1 MLNVKNIK
9 INKGITVGQTYGRYP
24 MTMHIDWLTAVSDY
38 GSESESESEKGIFE
52 ARLLLLKKKLKGE
65 YKVTRRNMDKRSGK
79 KPPYR
84 NGLHISE
91 CGTDSPKLLSIYTS
105 PRFKNVGAIS
115 IQIHPQRTTGEG
127 MDSLL
132 NKLNAA
138 LGGLLF
144 PILSRSW
151 VTRVDIALDIY
162 GCKLDDY
169 YWWLSWAKAYE
180 DFCEPYGLPGLQIG
194 KKSALSVNLYEKIDA
209 SDFKIQGL
217 KRALFHV
224 FDKDHRSK
232 DRYRKERLID
242 LKKEQYPGLLRV
254 EFRIQ
259 EKKNA
264 TGKYSKA
271 GKVVMLGSLKSMKNP
286 LHRLKVYDR
295 ALMSDMFNE
304 WYKVGRPDTNS
315 SKGLVDLLSHDTGGH
330 LGRAAERIFERREV
344 ELFNANEVWSSW
356 SDCIGAMGEVLAGLT
371 GKSPVSDQTQS
382 QAKVERK
389 KRRLSGARSRRER
402 RR

>member
-9 INKGITVGQTYGRYP
+9 MNKGIPVGQTYGRYP
-24 MTMHIDWLTAVSDY
+24 VTMHIDWLTLVSDY
-38 GSESESESEKGIFE
+38 KNNKEKEALEST
-52 ARLLLLKKKLKGE
+52 LLLLKKKLKEE
-65 YKVTRRNMDKRSGK
+65 YNVTRKNMDKRSKK
-79 KPPYR
+79 KPPYK

-105 PRFKNVGAIS
+105 PRFKKVGGIS

-132 NKLNAA
+132 NKLNIA
-138 LGGLLF
+138 LGGLLL
-144 PILSRSW
+144 PILSRAW

-169 YWWLSWAKAYE
+169 YWWLSWAKAYD

-194 KKSALSVNLYEKIDA
+194 RKSALSVNIYEKVDA
-209 SDFKIQGL
+209 SDAKIQGL

-224 FDKDHRSK
+224 FDKDHRGK

-242 LKKEQYPGLLRV
+242 LKKGEYPGLLRV
-254 EFRIQ
+254 EFRVQ

-264 TGKYSKA
+264 YGKYSKA
-271 GKVVMLGSLKSMKNP
+271 GKVVMLSSLKSMKNP
-286 LHRLKVYDR
+286 LYRLKVYER
-295 ALMSDMFNE
+295 ALISDMYNE

-315 SKGLVDLLSHDTGGH
+315 SKGLFNIHYRDTGKH
-330 LGRAAERIFERREV
+330 IGRAAERIFERRGV
-344 ELFNANEVWSSW
+344 ELFSANEVWSSW
-356 SDCIGAMGEVLAGLT
+356 SDCVDAMGEVLAGLT
-371 GKSPVSDQTQS
+371 GKSLASSQKES
-382 QAKVERK
+382 QAKIERK

>member
-9 INKGITVGQTYGRYP
+9 MNKGISVGETHGRYP
-24 MTMHIDWLTAVSDY
+24 MTMHCDWLTLVSDY
-38 GSESESESEKGIFE
+38 KSNKEKMIFE
-52 ARLLLLKKKLKGE
+52 AGLLLLKMKLTGA
-65 YKVTRRNMDKRSGK
+65 YNVTRRNMDKRSKK

-84 NGLHISE
+84 NSLHISE
-91 CGTDSPKLLSIYTS
+91 CGTDAPKLLSIYTS
-105 PRFKNVGAIS
+105 QRFKKVGGVS

-144 PILSRSW
+144 PILSRAW

-194 KKSALSVNLYEKIDA
+194 RKSALSVNLYEKIDA

-224 FDKDHRSK
+224 FDKDHRGK
-232 DRYRKERLID
+232 DRSRKERLID
-242 LKKEQYPGLLRV
+242 LKKEQYPGLLRA
-254 EFRIQ
+254 EFRVQ

-264 TGKYSKA
+264 YGKYSKA

-286 LHRLKVYDR
+286 LHRLKMYDR

-315 SKGLVDLLSHDTGGH
+315 SKGLVDLLSRDTGGR

-356 SDCIGAMGEVLAGLT
+356 SDCIDAMGEVLAGLT

>member
-9 INKGITVGQTYGRYP
+9 MNKGIPVGQNHARYP
-24 MTMHIDWLTAVSDY
+24 MTMNVDWLTVVSDY
-38 GSESESESEKGIFE
+38 ANKKEKKAFES
-52 ARLLLLKKKLKGE
+52 ALLLLKKKLKKE
-65 YKVTRRNMDKRSGK
+65 YNVTRRNMDKRSK
-79 KPPYR
+79 KNPPYR

-91 CGTDSPKLLSIYTS
+91 YGTDSHKLLSIYTS
-105 PRFKNVGAIS
+105 PRFKKVGGIS

-144 PILSRSW
+144 PILSRAW

-169 YWWLSWAKAYE
+169 FWWLNWAKAYE
-180 DFCEPYGLPGLQIG
+180 DFSEPYGLPGLQIG
-194 KKSALSVNLYEKIDA
+194 RKSALSLNLYEKIDA
-209 SDFKIQGL
+209 SDTKIEGL
-217 KRALFHV
+217 KRAIFHV
-224 FDKDHRSK
+224 FDKDNRGK
-232 DRYRKERLID
+232 DRKRIERLID
-242 LKKEQYPGLLRV
+242 LNKEQHPGLLRA
-254 EFRIQ
+254 EFRVQ

-264 TGKYSKA
+264 YGKYSKA
-271 GKVVMLGSLKSMKNP
+271 GKVVMLSALKSMNNP
-286 LHRLKVYDR
+286 LRRLKVYDR
-295 ALMSDMFNE
+295 ALMSDMYSE

-315 SKGLVDLLSHDTGGH
+315 SKGLVNLLNRDTEGH

-344 ELFNANEVWSSW
+344 ELFSANEVWSSW
-356 SDCIGAMGEVLAGLT
+356 SDCVNAMGEVLAGLT
-371 GKSPVSDQTQS
+371 GKNLASSQTES
-382 QAKVERK
+382 QKKIERK
-389 KRRLSGARSRRER
+389 KRRLSDARSRRER

>member
-9 INKGITVGQTYGRYP
+9 MNKGIPVGQTHGRYP
-24 MTMHIDWLTAVSDY
+24 MTMHIDWLTLVSEY
-38 GSESESESEKGIFE
+38 GSEYEKGIFE
-52 ARLLLLKKKLKGE
+52 ADLLLLKKKLEGV
-65 YKVTRRNMDKRSGK
+65 YNVTRRNMDKRGTK
-79 KPPYR
+79 KPPYN

-105 PRFKNVGAIS
+105 PRFKNVGGIS

-132 NKLNAA
+132 NKLNVA
-138 LGGLLF
+138 LGGLLL

-169 YWWLSWAKAYE
+169 FWWLSWAKAYE

-194 KKSALSVNLYEKIDA
+194 KKSALSVNIYEKIDA
-209 SDFKIQGL
+209 SDFKIKGL
-217 KRALFHV
+217 KRAIFHV
-224 FDKDHRSK
+224 FDKDQRGK
-232 DRYRKERLID
+232 DRKRKERLID
-242 LKKEQYPGLLRV
+242 LKKEQHPGLLRA
-254 EFRIQ
+254 EFRVQ
-259 EKKNA
+259 EKKNG

-271 GKVVMLGSLKSMKNP
+271 GNRVMLSKLKSMKNP
-286 LHRLKVYDR
+286 LHRLKVYER
-295 ALMSDMFNE
+295 ALMSDFYNV
-304 WYKVGRPDTNS
+304 WYKVGRPYSNS
-315 SKGLVDLLSHDTGGH
+315 SKGLVNLLNRDTGGR
-330 LGRAAERIFERREV
+330 LGRAAESIFKRREV

-356 SDCIGAMGEVLAGLT
+356 SDCVDAMGEVLAGLT
-371 GKSPVSDQTQS
+371 GKSPASDQTES
-382 QAKVERK
+382 QAKIERK
-389 KRRLSGARSRRER
+389 KRRLSDDRSRRTR

>member
-9 INKGITVGQTYGRYP
+9 MNKGMLVGQTYGRYP
-24 MTMHIDWLTAVSDY
+24 MAMHIDWLTAVSDY
-38 GSESESESEKGIFE
+38 GSEDEKEIFE
-52 ARLLLLKKKLKGE
+52 ACLLLLKKKLKGE
-65 YKVTRRNMDKRSGK
+65 FNVTRRNMDKRSKK

-91 CGTDSPKLLSIYTS
+91 CGAGSPKLLTIYTT
-105 PRFKNVGAIS
+105 PRFKDIGGIS

-127 MDSLL
+127 MDTLL

-144 PILSRSW
+144 PILSRAW

-169 YWWLSWAKAYE
+169 FWWLSWAKAYE

-194 KKSALSVNLYEKIDA
+194 KKSALSLNLYEKIDA
-209 SDFKIQGL
+209 SDAKIEGL
-217 KRALFHV
+217 KRAILHV
-224 FDKDHRSK
+224 FDKDNRGK
-232 DRYRKERLID
+232 DRERKERLIG
-242 LKKEQYPGLLRV
+242 LVKEQHPELLRA
-254 EFRIQ
+254 EFRVQ
-259 EKKNA
+259 EKKNG
-264 TGKYSKA
+264 TGKYSKE
-271 GKVVMLGSLKSMKNP
+271 GKVVMLSKLKSMKNP
-286 LHRLKVYDR
+286 LHRLQIFDR

-315 SKGLVDLLSHDTGGH
+315 SKGLVNILHRDTGKH
-330 LGRAAERIFERREV
+330 IGRAAERIFERRKV
-344 ELFNANEVWSSW
+344 ELFSANEVWSSW
-356 SDCIGAMGEVLAGLT
+356 SDCVDAMGKILAGLT
-371 GKSPVSDQTQS
+371 GKSPASSQTES
-382 QAKVERK
+382 QAKIERK

>member
-9 INKGITVGQTYGRYP
+9 MNKGIPVGQTHGRYR
-24 MTMHIDWLTAVSDY
+24 MTMHIDWLTLVSDY
-38 GSESESESEKGIFE
+38 KSDKEKDIFE
-52 ARLLLLKKKLKGE
+52 AGFLLLENKLKEE
-65 YKVTRRNMDKRSGK
+65 YKVTRRNMEKRSGK
-79 KPPYR
+79 KPPYK

-91 CGTDSPKLLSIYTS
+91 CGTGSPKLLSIYTS
-105 PRFKNVGAIS
+105 PRFKKVGGIS
-115 IQIHPQRTTGEG
+115 IQIHPQRTTGQG

-138 LGGLLF
+138 LDGLLL

-151 VTRVDIALDIY
+151 ITRVDIALDIY

-169 YWWLSWAKAYE
+169 FWWLSWAKAYE

-194 KKSALSVNLYEKIDA
+194 KKSALSVNIYEKVDA

-224 FDKDHRSK
+224 FDKDNCGR
-232 DRYRKERLID
+232 DRKRKEQLID
-242 LKKEQYPGLLRV
+242 LKKEQCPGVLRV
-254 EFRIQ
+254 EFRVQ

-264 TGKYSKA
+264 YGKYSKA
-271 GKVVMLGSLKSMKNP
+271 GKVVMLNSLKSMKNP
-286 LHRLKVYDR
+286 LRRLKVYER

-315 SKGLVDLLSHDTGGH
+315 SKGLVNLLNRDTGGR

-356 SDCIGAMGEVLAGLT
+356 SACVDAMGEILAGLT
-371 GKSPVSDQTQS
+371 GKNPASDEEKS
-382 QAKVERK
+382 QAKIERK
-389 KRRLSGARSRRER
+389 KRRLSGDRSRRER

>member
-9 INKGITVGQTYGRYP
+9 MNKGMPVGQTHGLYP
-24 MTMHIDWLTAVSDY
+24 MTMHIDWLTLVSDY
-38 GSESESESEKGIFE
+38 KNNKEKIIIETG
-52 ARLLLLKKKLKGE
+52 LLLLQKNLKGE
-65 YKVTRRNMDKRSGK
+65 YKVTRRNMDKRNGK
-79 KPPYR
+79 KPPYK

-105 PRFKNVGAIS
+105 PRFKKVGGIS

-138 LGGLLF
+138 LGGLFL

-162 GCKLDDY
+162 GCKLNDY
-169 YWWLSWAKAYE
+169 FWWLSWAKAYE

-194 KKSALSVNLYEKIDA
+194 KKSALSVNIYEKVDVSDA
-209 SDFKIQGL
+209 KIQGL

-254 EFRIQ
+254 EFRVQ

-264 TGKYSKA
+264 YGKYSKA
-271 GKVVMLGSLKSMKNP
+271 GKVVMLSRLKSMKNP
-286 LHRLKVYDR
+286 LNRLKVYKR
-295 ALMSDMFNE
+295 ALMSDMCNE

-315 SKGLVDLLSHDTGGH
+315 SKGLVNLLNRDTGGR

-344 ELFNANEVWSSW
+344 ELFNANEIWDSW
-356 SDCIGAMGEVLAGLT
+356 SDCVDAMGEVLAGLT
-371 GKSPVSDQTQS
+371 GNSPANDQNES

-389 KRRLSGARSRRER
+389 KRRLSGDRSRRTR

>member
-9 INKGITVGQTYGRYP
+9 MNKGIPVGQNHGRYP
-24 MTMHIDWLTAVSDY
+24 MTMNVDWLTVVSDY
-38 GSESESESEKGIFE
+38 ANKKEKKAFE
-52 ARLLLLKKKLKGE
+52 FALLLLKKKLKKE
-65 YKVTRRNMDKRSGK
+65 YNVTRRNMDKRSKK

-91 CGTDSPKLLSIYTS
+91 YGTDSPKLLSIYTS
-105 PRFKNVGAIS
+105 PRFKKVGGIS

-144 PILSRSW
+144 PILSRAW

-162 GCKLDDY
+162 GCKLDEY
-169 YWWLSWAKAYE
+169 FWWLSWAKAYE

-194 KKSALSVNLYEKIDA
+194 KKSALSLNLYEKIDG
-209 SDFKIQGL
+209 SDTKIEGL
-217 KRALFHV
+217 KRAIFHV
-224 FDKDHRSK
+224 FDKDHRGK
-232 DRYRKERLID
+232 DRKRKERLID
-242 LKKEQYPGLLRV
+242 LKKEQHLKLLRA
-254 EFRIQ
+254 EFRVQ

-264 TGKYSKA
+264 TGKYSKE
-271 GKVVMLGSLKSMKNP
+271 GKVVMLSALKSMNNP
-286 LHRLKVYDR
+286 LQRLKVYER
-295 ALMSDMFNE
+295 AVMSDMYNE
-304 WYKVGRPDTNS
+304 WYKVERPSTNS
-315 SKGLVDLLSHDTGGH
+315 SKGLVDLYYRDTGKRI
-330 LGRAAERIFERREV
+330 GRAAERIFERREV
-344 ELFNANEVWSSW
+344 ELFDSNEVWSCW
-356 SDCIGAMGEVLAGLT
+356 SDCVDAMGKILAGLT
-371 GKSPVSDQTQS
+371 GKSPASSQTES
-382 QAKVERK
+382 QAKIERK

>member
-9 INKGITVGQTYGRYP
+9 MNKGMPVGQTHGRYP
-24 MTMHIDWLTAVSDY
+24 MTMHIDWLTLVSDY
-38 GSESESESEKGIFE
+38 KNNKEKEALEST
-52 ARLLLLKKKLKGE
+52 LLLLKKKLKGE
-65 YKVTRRNMDKRSGK
+65 YNVTRKNMDKRSKK
-79 KPPYR
+79 KPPYK

-105 PRFKNVGAIS
+105 PRFKKVGGIS

-127 MDSLL
+127 MNSLL
-132 NKLNAA
+132 NKLNVA
-138 LGGLLF
+138 LGGLLI

-162 GCKLDDY
+162 GCKLNDY
-169 YWWLSWAKAYE
+169 FWWLSWAKAYE

-194 KKSALSVNLYEKIDA
+194 KKSALSVNIYEKIDA
-209 SDFKIQGL
+209 SDFKIKGL

-224 FDKDHRSK
+224 FDKDHRGK
-232 DRYRKERLID
+232 DRERKERLID
-242 LKKEQYPGLLRV
+242 LNKEQHPGLLRA
-254 EFRIQ
+254 EFRVQ

-271 GKVVMLGSLKSMKNP
+271 GKVIMLSKMKSMNNP
-286 LHRLKVYDR
+286 LHRLKVYER
-295 ALMSDMFNE
+295 VLMSDMFNE

-315 SKGLVDLLSHDTGGH
+315 SKGLVNLLNRDTGGH
-330 LGRAAERIFERREV
+330 LGRAAERIFERRKV
-344 ELFNANEVWSSW
+344 ELFDSNEVWSCW
-356 SDCIGAMGEVLAGLT
+356 SDCVDAMGKMLAGLT
-371 GKSPVSDQTQS
+371 GKSPASSQTES
-382 QAKVERK
+382 QAKTERK

>member
-9 INKGITVGQTYGRYP
+9 MNKGITVGQHHSLYP
-24 MTMHIDWLTAVSDY
+24 LTMHIDWLTVVSEY
-38 GSESESESEKGIFE
+38 TNKKEKAAFE
-52 ARLLLLKKKLKGE
+52 AELLLLKNKLKKE
-65 YKVTRRNMDKRSGK
+65 YDVTRRNMDKRSKK

-91 CGTDSPKLLSIYTS
+91 HGTDSPKLLSIYTS
-105 PRFKNVGAIS
+105 PRFKKVGGIS

-132 NKLNAA
+132 NKLNVA
-138 LGGLLF
+138 LGGLLL
-144 PILSRSW
+144 PILTRSW
-151 VTRVDIALDIY
+151 VTRIDIALDIY
-162 GCKLDDY
+162 GCKLNDY
-169 YWWLSWAKAYE
+169 FWWLSWAKAYE

-194 KKSALSVNLYEKIDA
+194 KKSALSVNIYEKVDVSDA
-209 SDFKIQGL
+209 KIQGL

-224 FDKDHRSK
+224 FDKDHRGK

-242 LKKEQYPGLLRV
+242 LNKEQHPGLLRA
-254 EFRIQ
+254 EFRVQ

-264 TGKYSKA
+264 YGKYSKA
-271 GKVVMLGSLKSMKNP
+271 GKILMLSSLKSMNNP
-286 LHRLKVYDR
+286 LRRLKVYDR
-295 ALMSDMFNE
+295 ALMSDMYSE

-315 SKGLVDLLSHDTGGH
+315 SKGLVSLLKRDTEGH

-344 ELFNANEVWSSW
+344 ELFNANEIWNSW
-356 SDCIGAMGEVLAGLT
+356 SDCVEAMGEVLAGLT
-371 GKSPVSDQTQS
+371 GNSPANDQNES

-389 KRRLSGARSRRER
+389 KLRLSGDRSRRTR

>member
-9 INKGITVGQTYGRYP
+9 MNKGMPVGQTHGLYP
-24 MTMHIDWLTAVSDY
+24 MTMHIDWLTLVSDY
-38 GSESESESEKGIFE
+38 KNNKEKIIIETG
-52 ARLLLLKKKLKGE
+52 LLLLQKNLKGE
-65 YKVTRRNMDKRSGK
+65 YKVTRRNMDKRNGK
-79 KPPYR
+79 KPPYK

-105 PRFKNVGAIS
+105 PRFKKVGGIS

-138 LGGLLF
+138 LGGLFL

-162 GCKLDDY
+162 GCKLNDY
-169 YWWLSWAKAYE
+169 FWWLSWAKAYE

-194 KKSALSVNLYEKIDA
+194 KKSALSVNIYEKVDVSDA
-209 SDFKIQGL
+209 KIQGL

-254 EFRIQ
+254 EFRVQ

-264 TGKYSKA
+264 YGKYSKA
-271 GKVVMLGSLKSMKNP
+271 GKVVMLSRLKSMKNP
-286 LHRLKVYDR
+286 LNRLKVYKR
-295 ALMSDMFNE
+295 ALMSDMYNE

-315 SKGLVDLLSHDTGGH
+315 SKGLVNLLNRDTGGR

-344 ELFNANEVWSSW
+344 ELFNANEIWDSW
-356 SDCIGAMGEVLAGLT
+356 SDCVDAMGEVLAGLT
-371 GKSPVSDQTQS
+371 GNSPANDQNES

-389 KRRLSGARSRRER
+389 KRRLSGDRSRRTR

>member
-9 INKGITVGQTYGRYP
+9 MNKGIPVGQTHGRYP
-24 MTMHIDWLTAVSDY
+24 MTMHIDWLTLVSDY
-38 GSESESESEKGIFE
+38 KNKKEKMIIETG
-52 ARLLLLKKKLKGE
+52 LLLLKKKLKGK

-79 KPPYR
+79 KPPYK

-105 PRFKNVGAIS
+105 PRFKKVGGIS

-127 MDSLL
+127 MNSLL
-132 NKLNAA
+132 NKLNVA
-138 LGGLLF
+138 LGGLLL

-169 YWWLSWAKAYE
+169 FWWLSWAKAYE

-194 KKSALSVNLYEKIDA
+194 KKSALSVNIYEKIDA
-209 SDFKIQGL
+209 SDFKIKGL

-224 FDKDHRSK
+224 FDKDHRGK
-232 DRYRKERLID
+232 DRERKERLID
-242 LKKEQYPGLLRV
+242 LKKEQYPKLLRL
-254 EFRIQ
+254 EFRVQ

-264 TGKYSKA
+264 FGKYSKA
-271 GKVVMLGSLKSMKNP
+271 GKKVMLNKLKSMKNP
-286 LHRLKVYDR
+286 LCRLKVYER
-295 ALMSDMFNE
+295 ALMSDMTNE

-315 SKGLVDLLSHDTGGH
+315 SKGLVNLLNRDTGGR

-344 ELFNANEVWSSW
+344 ELFNANAVWSSW
-356 SDCIGAMGEVLAGLT
+356 PDCVDAIGEVLASLT
-371 GKSPVSDQTQS
+371 GKDPASDGEKS
-382 QAKVERK
+382 QAKIERK
-389 KRRLSGARSRRER
+389 KRRLSGDRSRRAR

>member
-9 INKGITVGQTYGRYP
+9 MNKGIPVGQTHGRYP
-24 MTMHIDWLTAVSDY
+24 MSMHIDWLTVVSEY
-38 GSESESESEKGIFE
+38 ANKKEQECFES
-52 ARLLLLKKKLKGE
+52 ALLLLKNKLKGE
-65 YKVTRRNMDKRSGK
+65 YIVTRRDMDKRSEK

-91 CGTDSPKLLSIYTS
+91 CGAESPKLLSIYTS
-105 PRFKNVGAIS
+105 PRFKKVGGIS
-115 IQIHPQRTTGEG
+115 IQVHPQHTTGEG

-138 LGGLLF
+138 LSGLLF
-144 PILSRSW
+144 PILSRAW

-162 GCKLDDY
+162 GCKLADY
-169 YWWLSWAKAYE
+169 FWWLNWAKAYE

-194 KKSALSVNLYEKIDA
+194 KKSALNLNLYEKIDA
-209 SDFKIQGL
+209 SDAKIKGL
-217 KRALFHV
+217 KQAIFHV
-224 FDKDHRSK
+224 FDKNHHGRL
-232 DRYRKERLID
+232 RYRKERLID
-242 LKKEQYPGLLRV
+242 LKKEQYPDLLRA
-254 EFRIQ
+254 EFRVQ

-271 GKVVMLGSLKSMKNP
+271 GKVVMLSKLKSMSSP
-286 LHRLKVYDR
+286 LQRLKVYER

-315 SKGLVDLLSHDTGGH
+315 SKGLVNLLNRDTGGR

-344 ELFNANEVWSSW
+344 ELFSMSEVWSCW
-356 SDCIGAMGEVLAGLT
+356 SGCVDVMGEVLAGLT
-371 GKSPVSDQTQS
+371 GKSPASDQTES
-382 QAKVERK
+382 QTTIKRK
-389 KRRLSGARSRRER
+389 KRRLSSDHSRCTR

>member
-9 INKGITVGQTYGRYP
+9 MNKGIPVGQTHGRYP
-24 MTMHIDWLTAVSDY
+24 MTMHCDWLTLVSDY
-38 GSESESESEKGIFE
+38 KNNKEKDLFE
-52 ARLLLLKKKLKGE
+52 DGLLLLKKKLKGE
-65 YKVTRRNMDKRSGK
+65 LNVTRRNMDKRSGK

-91 CGTDSPKLLSIYTS
+91 CGVDSPKLLSIYTS
-105 PRFKNVGAIS
+105 PRFKKVGGIS
-115 IQIHPQRTTGEG
+115 IQIHPQLTTGEG

-132 NKLNAA
+132 NKLNVAF
-138 LGGLLF
+138 GGLLL

-169 YWWLSWAKAYE
+169 FWWLSWAKVFE
-180 DFCEPYGLPGLQIG
+180 DFCEPHGLPGLQIG
-194 KKSALSVNLYEKIDA
+194 KKSALSVNVYEKVDA

-224 FDKDHRSK
+224 FDKDHRGK

-242 LKKEQYPGLLRV
+242 LKKEQCPGLLRV
-254 EFRIQ
+254 EFRVQ

-264 TGKYSKA
+264 YGKYSKV
-271 GKVVMLGSLKSMKNP
+271 GKVVMLSKLKSMKNP
-286 LHRLKVYDR
+286 LCRLKVYER
-295 ALMSDMFNE
+295 ALMSDMYNE

-315 SKGLVDLLSHDTGGH
+315 SKGLVNLLSRDTGGR
-330 LGRAAERIFERREV
+330 LSRAAERIFERRQV
-344 ELFNANEVWSSW
+344 ELFNAKELWSSW
-356 SDCIGAMGEVLAGLT
+356 SDCVDAMGEVLAGLT
-371 GKSPVSDQTQS
+371 GKNPASDEEKS
-382 QAKVERK
+382 QAKIERK
-389 KRRLSGARSRRER
+389 IRRLSGDRSRRTR